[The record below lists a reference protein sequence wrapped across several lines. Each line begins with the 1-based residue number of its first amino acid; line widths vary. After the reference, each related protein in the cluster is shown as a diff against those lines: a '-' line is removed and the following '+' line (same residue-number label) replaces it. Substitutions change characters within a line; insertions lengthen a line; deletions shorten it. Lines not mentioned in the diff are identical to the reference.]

1 MKATLI
7 SKYLAQKARP
17 AEPVSWRP
25 ARQDASP
32 FKPKP
37 AQAARE
43 TPKPAAPLFR
53 RATLFDAV
61 DSRARDPSVRQGQ
74 ALAELDKHR
83 QGSIFSRAREAEPE
97 PEPQPTPEPDIE
109 TRLAEAYHRGVQ
121 EGLDAARG
129 EAAAARA
136 IERTEGQKRSVI
148 ERLDFQMNEYA
159 RLADAITTGLNEV
172 ELRIADVVAQILKP
186 FVNQA
191 VSRQIIDELVEGVVR
206 LRSGGQSGLMKIRGP
221 ERVLNALKKR
231 VSQIAVD
238 VEYVSDGG
246 IEVTIEAKHTNIRSE
261 FEPWADLI
269 TSVGEQS

>member
-1 MKATLI
+1 
-7 SKYLAQKARP
+7 
-17 AEPVSWRP
+17 
-25 ARQDASP
+25 
-32 FKPKP
+32 
-37 AQAARE
+37 
-43 TPKPAAPLFR
+43 
-53 RATLFDAV
+53 
-61 DSRARDPSVRQGQ
+61 
-74 ALAELDKHR
+74 
-83 QGSIFSRAREAEPE
+83 
-97 PEPQPTPEPDIE
+97 
-109 TRLAEAYHRGVQ
+109 
-121 EGLDAARG
+121 
-129 EAAAARA
+129 
-136 IERTEGQKRSVI
+136 
-148 ERLDFQMNEYA
+148 MNEYA